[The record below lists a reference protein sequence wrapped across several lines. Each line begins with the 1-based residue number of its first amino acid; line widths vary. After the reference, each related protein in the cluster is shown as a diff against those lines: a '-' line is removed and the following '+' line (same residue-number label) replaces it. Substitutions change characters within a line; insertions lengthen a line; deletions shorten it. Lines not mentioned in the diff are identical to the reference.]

1 MPIAEIVRWVV
12 YAFNYPHTI
21 DNGQG
26 ESLTFLR
33 RIPTPEGDVLEVE
46 NTVQPAVGPPMH
58 VHHFQEEAL
67 TVVEG
72 RIGYQRKGEEPRFA
86 GPGETVV
93 FKPGEVHRFWNAGE
107 GLLKC
112 SGYIKP
118 ADSIEYFL
126 SGIYAAQKKAGSL
139 RPDMFEAAY
148 LSRRYRSEFA
158 MDEIPAFVQRFL
170 FPVVIL
176 IGTLTGKYQK
186 FADAPPP
193 AR

>member
-1 MPIAEIVRWVV
+1 MPIPKTVRWEVQ
-12 YAFNYPHTI
+12 ASTYPHTI

-26 ESLTFLR
+26 ERLTFLR
-33 RIPTPEGDVLEVE
+33 RVPTPEGDVLEVE
-46 NTVQPAVGPPMH
+46 NEVQPNVGPPMH
-58 VHHFQEEAL
+58 VHHFQEEGL

-72 RIGYQRKGEEPRFA
+72 RIGYQRKGEEPQFA
-86 GPGETVV
+86 EAGATVV

-112 SGYIKP
+112 TGYISP

-126 SGIYAAQKKAGSL
+126 GGIYEAQKKAGSL
-139 RPDMFEAAY
+139 RPDMFDAAF
-148 LSRRYRSEFA
+148 LARRYRNEFA
-158 MDEIPAFVQRFL
+158 MAEIPAFVQRFV
-170 FPVVIL
+170 FPVMVA
-176 IGTLTGKYQK
+176 IGNVTGKFRK